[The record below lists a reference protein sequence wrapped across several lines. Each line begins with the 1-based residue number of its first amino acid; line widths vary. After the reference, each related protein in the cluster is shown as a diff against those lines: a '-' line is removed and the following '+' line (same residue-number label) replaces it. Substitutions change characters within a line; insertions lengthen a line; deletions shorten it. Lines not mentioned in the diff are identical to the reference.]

1 MRIMTKS
8 LVAALLVSSSA
19 SSAENGAMAPNGK
32 WLVNFDDAQCV
43 AIRKYGS
50 DQSPLLL
57 TLKQPPMGDILQMAI
72 VKPGEAPEVAEPVKG
87 SLKFDDGPRRSQ
99 SMTFSGVKQTGN
111 LLFRTNLSRAT
122 IDRLAASS
130 KVRVEAAGRLDETL
144 ELSQMQSLLK
154 VLNDCA
160 VDLAKIWHVGGQEHA
175 PKSGSQDGP
184 PPGLSRDLD
193 GTLSGLL
200 SADDYPDS
208 AVFFGDQGTVKVALL
223 VDERGLVAD
232 CTVVDTSSVAALDA
246 QTCALVKQRARFK
259 PAQGDDGKPAKS
271 ATTATI
277 TWRIR

>member
-1 MRIMTKS
+1 M
-8 LVAALLVSSSA
+8 AATLMSSPA
-19 SSAENGAMAPNGK
+19 LSAEKAAMVPNGK

-50 DQSPLLL
+50 DRAPLML

-72 VKPGEAPEVAEPVKG
+72 VKPGQGREVAEPVKG
-87 SLKFDDGPRRSQ
+87 SLKFDDRLSISQ

-122 IDRLAASS
+122 IDKLAASNRI
-130 KVRVEAAGRLDETL
+130 RVAAGGRLDETL

-160 VDLAKIWHVGGQEHA
+160 VDLGKIWHVQGQENA
-175 PKSGSQDGP
+175 PKPGSRDEP
-184 PPGLSRDLD
+184 PPGLARDLD
-193 GTLSGLL
+193 GSLSGLL

-208 AVFFGDQGTVKVALL
+208 ALYFGDQGSVKVALL

-246 QTCALVKQRARFK
+246 QTCALIKQRARFK

-277 TWRIR
+277 TWRMQ

>member
-1 MRIMTKS
+1 MAATLMTWS
-8 LVAALLVSSSA
+8 GYSA
-19 SSAENGAMAPNGK
+19 GNAPMVPNGK

-50 DQSPLLL
+50 EQAPLLL

-72 VKPGEAPEVAEPVKG
+72 VRPGTAAEVAVPVNG
-87 SLKFDDGPRRSQ
+87 SLKFDDRPAIRQ
-99 SMTFSGVKQTGN
+99 SLTFAGVKQTGS
-111 LLFRTNLSRAT
+111 LIFRTNLSRST
-122 IDRLAASS
+122 IDALAASS
-130 KVRVEAAGRLDETL
+130 KMRVQAGARLNETL

-160 VDLAKIWHVGGQEHA
+160 VDLGKIWHVGGQEHA
-175 PKSGSQDGP
+175 PKSGSEDDP
-184 PPGLSRDLD
+184 PPGLARNLD

-208 AVFFGDQGTVKVALL
+208 AIFFGDQGAVKVALL

-246 QTCALVKQRARFK
+246 QTCALIKQRARFK
-259 PAQGDDGKPAKS
+259 PAHGEDGRPAKG